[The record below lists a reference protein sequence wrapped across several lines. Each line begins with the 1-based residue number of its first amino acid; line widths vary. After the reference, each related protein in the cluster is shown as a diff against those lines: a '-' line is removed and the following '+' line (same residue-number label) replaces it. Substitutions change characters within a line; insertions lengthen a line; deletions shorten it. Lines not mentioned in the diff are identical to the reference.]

1 MRQRRVK
8 MSIIKFSFVTLLYT
22 FKLYGIEGTS
32 VHWTIQFTFTTL
44 YEETTHIFFV
54 ALKQAPTESKSA
66 FLCNGMGSYP
76 NRAVHFN
83 SELATCF

>member
-1 MRQRRVK
+1 MESKARPSTGQFNSLSQLCMKKRH
-8 MSIIKFSFVTLLYT
+8 T
-22 FKLYGIEGTS
+22 F
-32 VHWTIQFTFTTL
+32 
-44 YEETTHIFFV
+44 FFV